1 MKDVGYTCET
11 AEYFQ
16 LYHVTSRI
24 EQFEAELQ
32 RGVQSKEAFAV
43 KELFPFMKFFANA
56 PAVTDGDG
64 LFGGKD
70 LDQDL
75 EVARGCFRH
84 VNKVCWDQEGTL
96 GCFPWFG
103 G

>member
-1 MKDVGYTCET
+1 MMPSSPMLKDVGYTCET

-32 RGVQSKEAFAV
+32 RGVQNKEAYGSGAV
-43 KELFPFMKFFANA
+43 KELFPFVKFFANA
-56 PAVTDGDG
+56 PAVRDGDG

-70 LDQDL
+70 LNQDL

-84 VNKVCWDQEGTL
+84 LNKVRWIR
-96 GCFPWFG
+96 
-103 G
+103 